1 MTEYQP
7 ASLTYSEIHAI
18 EARAHQMRSQALA
31 DMMRAMGRGLRA
43 LPLKFSALLH
53 RTRTA

>member
-31 DMMRAMGRGLRA
+31 DMMRAMGRGLCA